1 MKSHQLLMLESHQV
15 AKLFGSVRTGLR
27 LSMRMAAGAIVA
39 LAGSRG
45 SGKSNLLR
53 IMFGL
58 IHPDQGD
65 IRVDRYVLG
74 ADKV

>member
-1 MKSHQLLMLESHQV
+1 
-15 AKLFGSVRTGLR
+15 
-27 LSMRMAAGAIVA
+27 MRMAAGAIVA